1 MIHESNST
9 PSNKQKT
16 VLKNYTEW
24 KVFMEI
30 GRMRRLLKKE
40 KRNDYFSEGYL
51 TSDDLE
57 IPEIPFLSQF
67 ETLCK
72 VLHLICCPR
81 DCCFSFLPPPLPLS
95 SSSFFFYLL
104 TMLNLKL
111 NCYQMVEFKCGLH
124 CTVCKCY
131 RTFSFVIKNIKN
143 LIRPELILIKIEL
156 IFKFICR

>member
-1 MIHESNST
+1 MTISVKVTSLVMT
-9 PSNKQKT
+9 
-16 VLKNYTEW
+16 W
-24 KVFMEI
+24 KFQ
-30 GRMRRLLKKE
+30 
-40 KRNDYFSEGYL
+40 
-51 TSDDLE
+51 
-57 IPEIPFLSQF
+57 IPFLSQF
-67 ETLCK
+67 ETLSK

-143 LIRPELILIKIEL
+143 LITPELILIKIEL
-156 IFKFICR
+156 IFKFICRQIDFEILNQDLTALKIGFLLILTELKTM

>member
-57 IPEIPFLSQF
+57 IPDSIPQP
-67 ETLCK
+67 
-72 VLHLICCPR
+72 VW
-81 DCCFSFLPPPLPLS
+81 
-95 SSSFFFYLL
+95 
-104 TMLNLKL
+104 N
-111 NCYQMVEFKCGLH
+111 FK
-124 CTVCKCY
+124 
-131 RTFSFVIKNIKN
+131 
-143 LIRPELILIKIEL
+143 
-156 IFKFICR
+156 